1 MNEALNEI
9 VSSLKALKEESDIS
23 RRVKEKADQIILL
36 LNSDNQMAVE
46 KALLEL
52 EEINSMDLSSYHR
65 TQVWAVISL
74 LESLKN

>member
-1 MNEALNEI
+1 MNEAFEEVVANLE
-9 VSSLKALKEESDIS
+9 ALKEESDIS
-23 RRVKEKADQIILL
+23 KRFRERADKIILIL
-36 LNSDNQMAVE
+36 SNNNQMAVE

-65 TQVWAVISL
+65 TQVWGVISL